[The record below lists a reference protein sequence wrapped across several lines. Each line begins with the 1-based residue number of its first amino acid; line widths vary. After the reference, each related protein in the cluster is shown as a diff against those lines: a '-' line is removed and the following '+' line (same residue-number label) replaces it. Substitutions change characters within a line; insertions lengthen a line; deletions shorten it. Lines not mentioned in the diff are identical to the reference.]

1 MLTIDACTQAVKR
14 HIPLL
19 NCGFDLPSIWLLA
32 AGLRH
37 GRVTSLARHFP
48 PARRRGEPSQHAH
61 ASAPGMLAP
70 HPRLPATRCSA
81 CTVGRPPRTAPTR
94 PPPLQQRARFQAP
107 RAAREHRRRTQA
119 PTRAHAR
126 PAAGR
131 AAARAPRGLF
141 AHFPRAQHAFL
152 LTAVARTCARL
163 SRSRARAVHCRPAP
177 NFWKYRLSLNRGG
190 APLKFRERHFVWF
203 SSDPLTNFTCFHEHA
218 LS

>member
-107 RAAREHRRRTQA
+107 RA
-119 PTRAHAR
+119 
-126 PAAGR
+126 
-131 AAARAPRGLF
+131 
-141 AHFPRAQHAFL
+141 QHAFL

-177 NFWKYRLSLNRGG
+177 NFWQYRLSLNRGG